1 MATTNTTMPI
11 IKKLLGISEER
22 EKFFTSP
29 RRVILY
35 ILLLIFTLL
44 WITPILVAVGTAFRT
59 NNDILLQGGPFSMPQ
74 ELVLTN
80 FQAAWERGGLSRYI
94 PNSFI
99 ITFPSLF
106 LTLFLSS
113 LAAYALARFQFK
125 GNRLIFAVFVAGN
138 MLPFQVLMLPVFRLT
153 DTLGLYDTYWALILF
168 HTSFQLG
175 FCTFVLRNYM
185 RTIPGEMLEAA
196 RIDGCGEFRIYWQ
209 IMLPLVLPAMA
220 AIATLEFT
228 WIFNDYLWAIVLL
241 RSDALKPIA
250 AGLAL
255 LQGQYI
261 QDWTVIIAGALMGT
275 LPTIVVFI
283 FLQRYFLGGLTLG
296 STN

>member
-1 MATTNTTMPI
+1 MATINT
-11 IKKLLGISEER
+11 SR
-22 EKFFTSP
+22 ELAGRRGGKAKFFTSP
-29 RRVILY
+29 KRVLLY
-35 ILLLIFTLL
+35 IVLVIFTAF
-44 WITPILVAVGTAFRT
+44 WIVPILVAIGTAFRT
-59 NNDILLQGGPFSMPQ
+59 NSDILLQGGPFSLPQ

-80 FQAAWERGGLSRYI
+80 FQDAWQRGGLSRYI

-113 LAAYALARFQFK
+113 MSAYALARFRFR
-125 GNRLIFAVFVAGN
+125 GNRLIFALFIAGN

-153 DTLGLYDTYWALILF
+153 DALGLYDTYWALILF
-168 HTSFQLG
+168 HTAFQLG

-220 AIATLEFT
+220 AVATLEFT

-241 RSDALKPIA
+241 RSDALKPIS

-275 LPTIVVFI
+275 LPTMVVFI

-296 STN
+296 STK